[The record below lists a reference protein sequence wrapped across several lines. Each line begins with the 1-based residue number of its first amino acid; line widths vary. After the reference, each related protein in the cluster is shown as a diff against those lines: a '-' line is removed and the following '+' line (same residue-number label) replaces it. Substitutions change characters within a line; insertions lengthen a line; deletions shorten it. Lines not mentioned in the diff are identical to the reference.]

1 MIKEF
6 LLGLLLN
13 GIRIEKKDIIAHIN
27 EMDADN
33 DGAISLKELVLYA
46 QSRLHH

>member
-6 LLGLLLN
+6 LLGLLLD
-13 GIRIEKKDIIAHIN
+13 GIRLEKNALIGHIN
-27 EMDADN
+27 EMDTDN

-46 QSRLHH
+46 KGRLQ